1 MGQPTE
7 VRASVSAL
15 GSCPYEF
22 EASNEPCRG
31 KCGTAAPAVKQIFLS
46 AILAMSF
53 EDAARRFAPTPWR
66 EPRRS
71 SKRSSAERTHPF
83 VVQSRG
89 HVPSVLLTVL
99 D

>member
-31 KCGTAAPAVKQIFLS
+31 KCGTAAAAAKQIFLS

-71 SKRSSAERTHPF
+71 SKRL
-83 VVQSRG
+83 Q
-89 HVPSVLLTVL
+89 PS
-99 D
+99 